1 MHRGMKALVCAAA
14 ALISPIAAHSAT
26 PVPVSI
32 GKTILFKDWVAGC
45 DNGLACQAVALIPE
59 NGTDQQL
66 SVVFKRS
73 EGGSAPLMIE
83 IAGAQSKSASYRIL
97 VDGKPAS
104 SGANIR
110 DTDFITVSGA
120 AAIKL
125 ARLMSKGKAVA
136 VTDGDGAN
144 LGSASLAGASAALRY
159 IDAQQGRAGTAGA
172 IVAIGKK
179 RAKVKAAVLPVIT
192 AKKISPTNMLPD
204 ASALVALSESSP
216 CAVDRFG
223 STEDTAYSLGDGA
236 NGPQALVM
244 LNCGAGAYNQA
255 SGIYAGQRD
264 RAGKWS
270 FKPAS
275 FDYIS
280 TEIGETDKV
289 PVLINS
295 DWDAATQSIRS
306 YNKARGVGDCGSSES
321 WVWDGAAFRLTA
333 AAVMNECRGSL
344 EWIPVWRAEVKLTP

>member
-1 MHRGMKALVCAAA
+1 MHRGMRALVCAAA
-14 ALISPIAAHSAT
+14 AFISPVATFAAA

-59 NGTDQQL
+59 SNPDQQL

-73 EGGSAPLMIE
+73 EGGSAPLVIE
-83 IAGAQSKSASYRIL
+83 IAGAQSKSPMYRIL
-97 VDGKPAS
+97 VDGKTAS
-104 SGANIR
+104 SGAISR
-110 DTDFITVSGA
+110 DSDFVTVSGT

-125 ARLMSKGKAVA
+125 ARSMSTGKAVA
-136 VTDGDGAN
+136 VIDGDGAN
-144 LGSASLAGASAALRY
+144 LGSASLAGAAAALRY
-159 IDAQQGRAGTAGA
+159 IDAQQGRAGTASA
-172 IVAIGKK
+172 IVATGK
-179 RAKVKAAVLPVIT
+179 RNAAAKTAALPVIA
-192 AKKISPTNMLPD
+192 AKKITPTNMLPD

-223 STEDTAYSLGDGA
+223 STEDTAYSLGTGTK
-236 NGPQALVM
+236 GPQALVM

-255 SGIYAGQRD
+255 SGIYTGQRD
-264 RAGKWS
+264 NAGKWT
-270 FKPAS
+270 FAPAR
-275 FDYIS
+275 FDYIA
-280 TEIGETDKV
+280 TELGEKDKV

-295 DWDAATQSIRS
+295 DWDAATQSITS

-333 AAVMNECRGSL
+333 AAMMEECRGSL
-344 EWIPVWRAEVKLTP
+344 EWIPVWRADVKLNP